1 MDKEPVIISL
11 CALGIPCQYRARSFR
26 RKIVDKYMKK
36 YFLIPVCPE
45 QLGGLP
51 TPRVACSLNG
61 NRVIGKDG
69 KDYTKNYLRGAELA
83 LEIAKKELQDALQ
96 KKLGFSIDECN
107 EFIKSLPIEWVPESV
122 YAPLLDR
129 ASQFIKG
136 VDSHFVAL
144 AMLVDGILITGD
156 REILDIKSREV
167 KISKLAEFIKRI
179 VKN

>member
-1 MDKEPVIISL
+1 VIDTNVIFSAAYNIHSNAGKL
-11 CALGIPCQYRARSFR
+11 ILSGIEG
-26 RKIVDKYMKK
+26 KIQ
-36 YFLIPVCPE
+36 LIAP
-45 QLGGLP
+45 
-51 TPRVACSLNG
+51 
-61 NRVIGKDG
+61 
-69 KDYTKNYLRGAELA
+69 
-83 LEIAKKELQDALQ
+83 EIAKKELQDALQ